1 VTRTVTAPAEAA
13 PSPGSHS
20 DPETREYVRPRQ
32 HRVNALAHSPWRV
45 RSVLPINGVGV
56 MGIGRLRLR
65 RLMGA
70 VCLLALA
77 LALQLVT
84 AGTALA
90 ATLAASP
97 PSGLA
102 GSNTVLSGS
111 GFDPLLPISLCWD
124 ASGCADLG
132 TASPQPSGGLNQPV
146 RVPADALPGGHVIYA
161 CQLTCASTSF
171 EVLDTPTTTVSTT
184 TTTTLPPTT
193 TTQPPTTTTPS
204 TSTTTTTLRPTTTT
218 SLASTTSTN
227 TVPSSTSSS
236 TTTSSTST
244 TTTTVPQTSTTLAA
258 GAPTTSVPPPP
269 TPPIDLGLQ
278 GSLADPTPW
287 IGSAHLINPWAT
299 DQTPTLPQDELN
311 GMLAPDRSGQPSSPT
326 EPPTGINLLFSLQS
340 PVGLWFWWLVAVGGA
355 SLFAWAGLLGYRTL
369 RRTLNTHPHHNTG

>member
-1 VTRTVTAPAEAA
+1 
-13 PSPGSHS
+13 
-20 DPETREYVRPRQ
+20 
-32 HRVNALAHSPWRV
+32 
-45 RSVLPINGVGV
+45 

-84 AGTALA
+84 AGAALA
-90 ATLAASP
+90 ATLSPSP

-111 GFDPLLPISLCWD
+111 AYDALLPITLCWD
-124 ASGCADLG
+124 ASGCSSLG
-132 TASPQPSGGLNQPV
+132 IANPQTDGSFSQAVTIPV
-146 RVPADALPGGHVIYA
+146 GALPGGHLIYA

-171 EVLDTPTTTVSTT
+171 DVLDTPTTTLPTT
-184 TTTTLPPTT
+184 TTVPPTT
-193 TTQPPTTTTPS
+193 TTQPPTTTTASTS

-244 TTTTVPQTSTTLAA
+244 TTTTVPPTSTTLAA

-311 GMLAPDRSGQPSSPT
+311 GMLAPDRSDQPSAPT

-355 SLFAWAGLLGYRTL
+355 SLLAWAGLLGYRTL
-369 RRTLNTHPHHNTG
+369 RRTLSTHPHHNPG